1 MPEAAYESLRYHACR
16 HTSAMTSQTMFGH
29 PLRSRNTLYILFAVL
44 ALIPVLAFAIGPFQ
58 GDSFSLNGPAGP
70 LLAFS
75 AGVLSFVSPCVLPL
89 VPVYL
94 THLSG
99 ASIEN
104 GRIVANRRR
113 TFTHAVVFVSAFS
126 FVFIV
131 LGTIAG
137 LLGSY
142 FIADNQRNIG
152 EIAGVILVVMG
163 ILLIP
168 PRGRQDPLRSALLLI
183 ALTAVYFFLAEAAH
197 LKGNTTRLLEL
208 GGVLALVWLRF
219 AGYLQLTLFQRT
231 FGFDVAHNQQVG
243 YTKSAMVGGAFALG
257 WTPCIGPILG
267 SILTLAGVGSDSD
280 PLRGAY
286 LLVAYSAGLSIP
298 FLIAGLAL
306 SDITPFLR
314 RLQRYSGFI
323 EVASGVMIVGLGVL
337 LITGRLAGLST
348 YFGFAD
354 FNGGL

>member
-1 MPEAAYESLRYHACR
+1 
-16 HTSAMTSQTMFGH
+16 MTTQTMFGKQ
-29 PLRSRNTLYILFAVL
+29 LSGRTLLYLLLGVL
-44 ALIPVLAFAIGPFQ
+44 ALIPVAAFAIGPLK
-58 GDSFSLNGPAGP
+58 GDSFSLQGPAGP

-75 AGVLSFVSPCVLPL
+75 AGLLSFVSPCVLPL
-89 VPVYL
+89 VPIYL

-104 GRIVANRRR
+104 GKVVSDRRV
-113 TFTHAVVFVSAFS
+113 TFMHAIVFVSGFS
-126 FVFIV
+126 LVFIV
-131 LGTIAG
+131 LGTTAG

-142 FIADNQRNIG
+142 FLVDSHTIFGVTFRASD
-152 EIAGVILVVMG
+152 IAGVTLVGMG

-168 PRGRQDPLRSALLLI
+168 PRGQRDPLRSALLLLG
-183 ALTAVYFFLAEAAH
+183 LTGVYFFLAEAAH
-197 LKGNTTRLLEL
+197 LQGDRVRLLEL

-219 AGYLQLTLFQRT
+219 AGYLNLTLFSRT
-231 FGFDVAHNQQVG
+231 FELNIGQNRQVG
-243 YTKSAMVGGAFALG
+243 YTKSALVGGAFALG

-267 SILTLAGVGSDSD
+267 SIFTLAADSGD
-280 PLRGAY
+280 AVRGTY

-306 SDITPFLR
+306 SDITPVLR
-314 RLQRYSGFI
+314 RMQRYSGVI
-323 EVASGVMIVGLGVL
+323 EVASGVMIVAVGVL
-337 LITGRLAGLST
+337 LITGRLAGLSS

>member
-1 MPEAAYESLRYHACR
+1 
-16 HTSAMTSQTMFGH
+16 MFGKQ
-29 PLRSRNTLYILFAVL
+29 LSGRTLLYLLLGVL
-44 ALIPVLAFAIGPFQ
+44 ALIPVAAFAIGPLK
-58 GDSFSLNGPAGP
+58 GDSFSLQGPAGP

-75 AGVLSFVSPCVLPL
+75 AGLLSFVSPCVLPL
-89 VPVYL
+89 VPIYL

-104 GRIVANRRR
+104 GKVVSDRRV
-113 TFTHAVVFVSAFS
+113 TFMHAIVFVSGFS
-126 FVFIV
+126 FVFIL
-131 LGTIAG
+131 LGTAAG

-142 FIADNQRNIG
+142 FLADNQRDLG
-152 EIAGVILVVMG
+152 EIAGVVLVGMG

-168 PRGRQDPLRSALLLI
+168 PRGQRDPLRSALLLLG
-183 ALTAVYFFLAEAAH
+183 LTGVYFFLAEAAH
-197 LKGNTTRLLEL
+197 LQGDRVRLLEL

-219 AGYLQLTLFQRT
+219 AGYLNLTLFSRT
-231 FGFDVAHNQQVG
+231 FELNIGQNRQVG
-243 YTKSAMVGGAFALG
+243 YTKSALVGGAFALG

-267 SILTLAGVGSDSD
+267 SIFTLAADSGD
-280 PLRGAY
+280 AVRGTY

-306 SDITPFLR
+306 SDITPVLR
-314 RLQRYSGFI
+314 RMQRYSGVI
-323 EVASGVMIVGLGVL
+323 EVASGVMIVAVGVL
-337 LITGRLAGLST
+337 LITGRLAGLSS